1 MEDATRLVCGIPDRN
16 SSGRRDTGEAIN
28 AKNGWRE
35 IDTVAKNKT
44 MYTEMAECRFLK
56 IVLNILSPKYISD
69 KITPLDIDIKIPRN
83 KDENLQ

>member
-1 MEDATRLVCGIPDRN
+1 M
-16 SSGRRDTGEAIN
+16 
-28 AKNGWRE
+28 
-35 IDTVAKNKT
+35 AKNKT
-44 MYTEMAECRFLK
+44 MYTEMAERRFLK